1 MKIKLVLI
9 LFLVGGTLGGSY
21 YYYHQNYVETLT
33 LNEIVGHTDNPLVNI
48 AINLA
53 DFDTGLTRH
62 DIKQL
67 SENKGYWLQR
77 INEVEAISDPNTK
90 EHASYMLL
98 DEMMEDPVLKKILS
112 GVLNLGINVAFS
124 LLGTVL

>member
-1 MKIKLVLI
+1 MKLKLVLI

-62 DIKQL
+62 DLKQL
-67 SENKGYWLQR
+67 FENKDYWLQR
-77 INEVEAISDPNTK
+77 IKEVEAISDPVTK

-98 DEMMEDPVLKKILS
+98 DEMMEDPVLKKIFS
-112 GVLNLGINVAFS
+112 GILNLGSDVS
-124 LLGTVL
+124 LGLIEMIL